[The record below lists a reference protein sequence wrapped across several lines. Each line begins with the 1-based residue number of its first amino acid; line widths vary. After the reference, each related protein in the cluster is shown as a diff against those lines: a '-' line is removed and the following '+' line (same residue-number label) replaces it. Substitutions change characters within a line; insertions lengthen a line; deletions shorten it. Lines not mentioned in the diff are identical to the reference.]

1 MNIGHKILVED
12 VGKNSEGVSLSR
24 LVLQMFVD
32 GQLVATKGLGIAGSE
47 QIKDVVDGR
56 MKFNDLKFEIG

>member
-32 GQLVATKGLGIAGSE
+32 GELVGAKSLGVANSE
-47 QIKDVVDGR
+47 QIKDVVAGR
-56 MKFNDLKFEIG
+56 LEYKKLQKDIG

>member
-32 GQLVATKGLGIAGSE
+32 GQLVATKGLGVADSE

-56 MKFNDLKFEIG
+56 IKFKDLKSEIG